1 MPDIRPIDAAAHA
14 GMGYA
19 PSPDYLHSRA
29 RDRVPLLIAEVPT
42 ALMVYPLAF
51 AQAEGR
57 LRLVAVLGLRAGQND
72 CLGEAGRWRMGYV
85 PSVLRTFPFA
95 ALPGADGTVVPGFDH
110 DSGLW
115 RDSPDPGRGE
125 QRFFDP
131 DGRPGDSLQRVAAL
145 LQHSAA
151 NQAITDTAAGELE
164 RAGVLVPWR
173 FAEALS
179 GDTPPEG
186 LLRVDQ
192 RALNA
197 LAPAALTRLRDA
209 NALALAYAQIFSAPR
224 LRILAGL
231 REIGDGHDPDA
242 AQKAGALLAD
252 EGDFSFE
259 LD

>member
-14 GMGYA
+14 DTGFA

-29 RDRVPLLIAEVPT
+29 RDRVPLLIAEVPM

-51 AQAEGR
+51 AEAEGR

-72 CLGEAGRWRMGYV
+72 CLGEGGRWRTGYV
-85 PSVLRTFPFA
+85 PSALRAWPFA
-95 ALPGADGTVVPGFDH
+95 ALPGDNGAVQPGFDH

-125 QRFFDP
+125 QRFFDI
-131 DGRPGDSLQRVAAL
+131 DGQPGDRLQKVAAF
-145 LQHSAA
+145 LQHCAA

-173 FAEALS
+173 FPEALS

-192 RALNA
+192 TALNA
-197 LAPAALTRLRDA
+197 LDPAALARLRDA
-209 NALALAYAQIFSAPR
+209 NALSLAYAQVFSAPR

-231 REIGDGHDPDA
+231 REIGEGHDPGA
-242 AQKAGALLAD
+242 AQKAGAFVTD
-252 EGDFSFE
+252 DGDFSFD